1 MKKIYSLLAITAFS
15 TLTIA
20 QTNVLTE
27 DFNVLNLGGNT
38 TSSGSTAPDGTDLYG
53 GKSTLTLANFPK
65 GSKAYSAGGMVKLG
79 TGSAIGNIDSKP
91 LDLSSDKGN
100 VKVVVDVK
108 GWTLTP
114 AKFDIN
120 LIDSSGKVYATK
132 SVEYK
137 SVMSGTTEKF
147 TVNFTGGLANTT
159 VQIITNTDAYR
170 IYVDNLVITTEPA
183 LATTVY
189 NKEVKAVA
197 NTLWT
202 NTANFNVKEKSIVE
216 IYNLN
221 GQLVKSFEINGVQNV
236 NVSYLVK
243 GTYVVKTFSK
253 GKTFTQKVIKK

>member
-27 DFNVLNLGGNT
+27 EFNVLNLGGNT
-38 TSSGSTAPDGTDLYG
+38 TSSGATAPDGTDLYG

-100 VKVVVDVK
+100 VKIVVDVK

-137 SVMSGTTEKF
+137 AVMSGATEKF

-170 IYVDNLVITTEPA
+170 IYVDNLVINADTDFLKKVK
-183 LATTVY
+183 LAHPSLTPNDLRLCAY
-189 NKEVKAVA
+189 LRLNLSSKEIAPLLNISVR
-197 NTLWT
+197 
-202 NTANFNVKEKSIVE
+202 SVE
-216 IYNLN
+216 IKRYRLRKKMELHHDQ
-221 GQLVKSFEINGVQNV
+221 GLVEYIL
-236 NVSYLVK
+236 YL
-243 GTYVVKTFSK
+243 
-253 GKTFTQKVIKK
+253 